1 MSTPIPDP
9 SWRDTLWRFTEVS
22 NALMALSMGATA
34 VKIADATVGYL
45 YRSNCTFKSI
55 SSKVSTAER
64 LGTNV
69 VKALGESEDL
79 LTHLGAKEAIFTLSS
94 KWRASGYIWRGPSVI
109 SFAPGGWH
117 SSSVSVKVRFEVV
130 EYTFTL
136 EGKKDKSKDKS
147 PPIDYPKLATAITT
161 GIKNADDKQKEPE
174 IIEQAPEEAPKEK
187 KGKQEIKIKV
197 LENAS
202 IMPVEGAQPSIGY
215 GTKLE
220 LSGDIYVGRDGKDPD
235 SCYYEFRI
243 TWSETPTTAPF
254 VDTIS
259 IKCYV
264 SGKVEVSDNFYQAC
278 ATAGAVKSSL
288 TVDTD
293 AMTQLVADEF
303 VIVDKEKDPDPII
316 LRDDAPNHPVILS
329 DNDTILLPNSAE
341 ESSSDDDS
349 EISLIRPSKTDK
361 LSKPTQTDKPGE
373 KTPLLAKDNQ

>member
-1 MSTPIPDP
+1 MHI
-9 SWRDTLWRFTEVS
+9 
-22 NALMALSMGATA
+22 
-34 VKIADATVGYL
+34 
-45 YRSNCTFKSI
+45 C
-55 SSKVSTAER
+55 ER
-64 LGTNV
+64 
-69 VKALGESEDL
+69 
-79 LTHLGAKEAIFTLSS
+79 
-94 KWRASGYIWRGPSVI
+94 
-109 SFAPGGWH
+109 
-117 SSSVSVKVRFEVV
+117 SVS
-130 EYTFTL
+130 
-136 EGKKDKSKDKS
+136 
-147 PPIDYPKLATAITT
+147 
-161 GIKNADDKQKEPE
+161 
-174 IIEQAPEEAPKEK
+174 
-187 KGKQEIKIKV
+187 
-197 LENAS
+197 
-202 IMPVEGAQPSIGY
+202 
-215 GTKLE
+215 
-220 LSGDIYVGRDGKDPD
+220 
-235 SCYYEFRI
+235 
-243 TWSETPTTAPF
+243 TPTTAPF

-361 LSKPTQTDKPGE
+361 LSKPTQTDKSGE